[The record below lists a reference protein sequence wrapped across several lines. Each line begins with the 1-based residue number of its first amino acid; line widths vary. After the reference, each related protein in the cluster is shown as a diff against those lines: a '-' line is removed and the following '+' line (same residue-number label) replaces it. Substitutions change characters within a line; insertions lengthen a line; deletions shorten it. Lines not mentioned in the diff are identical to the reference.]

1 MKRPH
6 LLPFLVAAGLAGAL
20 FSAPTAPTPEQSA
33 KIRRQVEGLL
43 KARLQPVPLPLDP
56 PNPFIPVAAG
66 PGATSAAPAPAT
78 TAGNA
83 APAPA
88 PDHSVEDAEV
98 LARYASRLRI
108 TGLIRVKGQV
118 HIIINDT
125 PWKEGDAIIV
135 SREPSLVQLQVSR
148 IQPGQLTL
156 KLDEAE
162 LVLRF

>member
-1 MKRPH
+1 MKRQN
-6 LLPFLVAAGLAGAL
+6 LISFLVAAGFAGVL
-20 FSAPTAPTPEQSA
+20 FAAPTAPTPEQSA
-33 KIRRQVEGLL
+33 RIRRQVDALL
-43 KARLQPVPLPLDP
+43 KMRLQPVPLPLEP
-56 PNPFIPVAAG
+56 PNPFIPVAGG
-66 PGATSAAPAPAT
+66 PGATAAGPGSVTTSANPAP
-78 TAGNA
+78 G
-83 APAPA
+83 PV
-88 PDHSVEDAEV
+88 PDDSVEDAEV

-135 SREPSLVQLQVSR
+135 SREPTLVQLQVTR